1 MDKNQKQRFTKLVD
15 FLGKALGENYEV
27 VLHDI
32 SEKGSSIVAITNN
45 HISNRTANSPLTGF
59 ALDLLKSGAYK
70 DKDFIV
76 DYKAATKGG
85 KSIQGSTFFI
95 KENDKILGMLCINHD
110 DTAYK
115 DMADQILKLG
125 NIHEPKSKT
134 IESFTEAKVEVV
146 EYLSES
152 IEDIIATIID
162 PSFLNDKVSIR
173 PEKKQKIINALFE
186 KGIFNIKG
194 AVLQVA
200 EVLNM
205 SEQSVYRYLKKV
217 GKSS

>member
-1 MDKNQKQRFTKLVD
+1 MDKYQKQRFAKLVE

-32 SEKGSSIVAITNN
+32 TEKGSCIAAITNN
-45 HISNRTANSPLTGF
+45 HISNRNANSPLTGF
-59 ALDLLKSGAYK
+59 ALELLKNGAYK
-70 DKDFIV
+70 DADYIV

-115 DMADQILKLG
+115 DVAKQILQLG
-125 NIHEPKSKT
+125 NIKELKSGNKEHLNEP
-134 IESFTEAKVEVV
+134 KVEVV

-152 IEDIIATIID
+152 IEDIIATIIN
-162 PSFLNDKVSIR
+162 PSLLNDKVSIR

-194 AVLQVA
+194 AVLKVA

-205 SEQSVYRYLKKV
+205 SEQSVYRYLKKA
-217 GKSS
+217 GK